1 MAYDEKY
8 WSPNCEPA
16 CPGKPVIQEAQEA
29 QVRCE
34 ERRKREHDSPM
45 MYSSDD
51 WEQRHRDYEAIEA
64 GEKLFDP
71 GAQTFEPGD
80 GLMAHRNRGGR

>member
-1 MAYDEKY
+1 
-8 WSPNCEPA
+8 
-16 CPGKPVIQEAQEA
+16 
-29 QVRCE
+29 
-34 ERRKREHDSPM
+34 M